1 MAFFAASVDTPE
13 ENKKFAEHL
22 GLDYPLLSDP
32 GKEVARAY
40 GVVGGDREYAARW
53 TFYISPEGKILYVD
67 RKVSPS
73 TAGAAVAER
82 LQALGVPPAK

>member
-22 GLDYPLLSDP
+22 ELDYPLLSDP
-32 GKEVARAY
+32 GKQVARAY
-40 GVVGGDREYAARW
+40 GVVGGDRQVAQRW
-53 TFYISPEGKILYVD
+53 TFFISPEGKILYVE

-73 TAGAAVAER
+73 TAGPAVAER
-82 LQALGVPPAK
+82 LKALGVPPAR